1 MFESR
6 VFVITLESLLIIYNE
21 MPSGM
26 FLSKLKKR
34 VRVSNHNGYI
44 KSLYGFPK
52 GFILEP

>member
-1 MFESR
+1 MFENR
-6 VFVITLESLLIIYNE
+6 AFVITLESLRIIYNE

-44 KSLYGFPK
+44 KVCMDSKKASF
-52 GFILEP
+52 